1 METHIQKGEL
11 ADAEDAIRTVNAYC
25 YTVITAHKRKREEPV

>member
-11 ADAEDAIRTVNAYC
+11 ADAEDAIRSLNAYS
-25 YTVITAHKRKREEPV
+25 YTVVTAHKRKREELV